1 MHQPSRR
8 QFVTTSLVGLP
19 ILAGGTAALLG
30 SSSFTLDA
38 AEGQGSAGKPP
49 AGVQSPPYSD
59 PVLDAILADFAELK
73 REGDAKPSARKGSA
87 RGMETLTGVLGAHLG
102 QHYDA
107 ALKRGLRQQ
116 IRQQGRQ
123 AFVQD
128 IVTRA
133 NKAEFTHEK
142 AAAMLERLERDGM
155 SGVLR
160 DIQKAM
166 KRVRE
171 SLPPDVMQV
180 RATMQYDFCADVRW
194 MIELAEFSCAL
205 ACGFA
210 FLGPEA
216 VAACTASTIFLA
228 GVMAMKWWYGC

>member
-19 ILAGGTAALLG
+19 MLAGGTATLLG
-30 SSSFTLDA
+30 SPPFTLNA
-38 AEGQGSAGKPP
+38 AEQRGLVSKANV
-49 AGVQSPPYSD
+49 GVQSPPNSD
-59 PVLDAILADFAELK
+59 PVLDAMLADFAELK
-73 REGDAKPSARKGSA
+73 REGDAKPSARKGAA
-87 RGMETLTGVLGAHLG
+87 RGMETLTGVLAAHLG
-102 QHYDA
+102 THYDA
-107 ALKRGLRQQ
+107 DLKRGIRLQL
-116 IRQQGRQ
+116 RQQGRQ
-123 AFVQD
+123 AFVHD
-128 IVTRA
+128 IVTRV

-142 AAAMLERLERDGM
+142 VAATLTRLERDGI
-155 SGVLR
+155 SGILR

-194 MIELAEFSCAL
+194 MIEMAEFAAAL
-205 ACGFA
+205 ACGLA

-216 VAACTASTIFLA
+216 VAACTAASLYLA
-228 GVMAMKWWYGC
+228 GMLALRYWYGC

>member
-8 QFVTTSLVGLP
+8 QFVATSLAGLP
-19 ILAGGTAALLG
+19 VLAGGTASLFG
-30 SSSFTLDA
+30 SPSLTVDA
-38 AEGQGSAGKPP
+38 AEQQGLISKRD
-49 AGVQSPPYSD
+49 VQSPPYSD
-59 PVLDAILADFAELK
+59 PVLDAMLADFAELK

-87 RGMETLTGVLGAHLG
+87 RGMETLTGVLAAHLG
-102 QHYDA
+102 QHYDE

-116 IRQQGRQ
+116 LRQQGRQ

-142 AAAMLERLERDGM
+142 VDAMLTRLERDGM
-155 SGVLR
+155 SGILR
-160 DIQKAM
+160 DIQKSM
-166 KRVRE
+166 KRVRN
-171 SLPPDVMQV
+171 SLPPDVLQV

-194 MIELAEFSCAL
+194 MIEMAEFASAL
-205 ACGFA
+205 ACGLV

-216 VAACTASTIFLA
+216 AAACTATSLYLA
-228 GVMAMKWWYGC
+228 GMLAMKWWYGC